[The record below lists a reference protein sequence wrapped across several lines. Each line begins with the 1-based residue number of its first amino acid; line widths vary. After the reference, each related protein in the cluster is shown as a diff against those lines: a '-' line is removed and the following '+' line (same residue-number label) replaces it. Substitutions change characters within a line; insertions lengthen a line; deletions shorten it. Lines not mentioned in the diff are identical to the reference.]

1 MRLALELARRP
12 RNPPY
17 PNPWVGC
24 VIVKRGQIV
33 GRGWHCG
40 PGKRH
45 AEVAALAQAGA
56 RARGATLYVTLE
68 PCCHHGRTAPCTD
81 ALIRAGVSRVVY
93 AMRDPNPLVSGRGAR
108 LLRRQG
114 ISVAGGICAEEA
126 RSLNEVYLKF
136 RKTGLPF
143 VSIKVAA
150 SLDGKTATRA
160 GRSKWI
166 TESAARRRGLRIRA
180 RHQAILVGITT
191 ILKDN
196 PHLGPRQ
203 RGAADT
209 LRVILD
215 SRLRTPPGSQV
226 MRTRRCVVACSTTAS
241 RFRRARLERLGAQ
254 VWHFPGRRVPLR
266 GLLARL
272 AGLGIISVLA
282 EGGSEV
288 LGSLLDARLVDRAYW
303 FVSPKIIGS
312 KGAKSAIGGTGA
324 AWPSQAAQI
333 QDPRIEAAGNG
344 WLIIGKVAHP

>member
-1 MRLALELARRP
+1 MRLALQLARRP

-33 GRGWHCG
+33 GRGWHRG
-40 PGKRH
+40 PGTRH
-45 AEVAALAQAGA
+45 AEVAALVQAGA

-93 AMRDPNPLVSGRGAR
+93 PIRDPNPLVSGRGAR

-114 ISVAGGICAEEA
+114 ISVAGGVCAAEA

-166 TESAARRRGLRIRA
+166 TDRAARRRSLRIRA
-180 RHQAILVGITT
+180 RHQAVLVGITT
-191 ILKDN
+191 ILKDD
-196 PHLGPRQ
+196 PHLGPRL

-209 LRVILD
+209 FRVVLD
-215 SRLRTPPGSQV
+215 SRLRTPAGSQV
-226 MRTRRCVVACSTTAS
+226 MRTRRCVIACTMTAS
-241 RFRRARLERLGAQ
+241 RLRQAKLERLGAQ
-254 VWHFPGRRVPLR
+254 VWRFPGKRVPLR
-266 GLLARL
+266 SLLARL
-272 AGLGIISVLA
+272 AGQGIISVLA

-288 LGSLLDARLVDRAYW
+288 LGSFLDAKLADRVYW

-312 KGAKSAIGGTGA
+312 QGAKSAIGGTGA
-324 AWPSQAAQI
+324 AWPSRAAQMR
-333 QDPRIEAAGNG
+333 DPRIESTGNG
-344 WLIIGKVAHP
+344 WLLIGKVAYP